1 MIGGAREDRWD
12 ECGAG
17 RISTLAYLN
26 QETSMNSKRLLE
38 RSKQPLWRSY
48 GVQGAGA
55 VVLCI
60 GLCFLLIPSHAA
72 AGKLEDRNKAVARVA
87 FFDYLSHQNFKRF
100 EEIHTKDF
108 VKHYN
113 NNPAENLAE
122 EMRDAKGQFDSSSD
136 LTFTENWMIAEGDKV
151 AVCFT
156 AKGTHDG
163 AFQGVPATGKHY
175 ELTAMTVWR
184 FVDGK
189 IAEEWVF
196 SNDLDLYRQLGLFK
210 DPRSTGH

>member
-1 MIGGAREDRWD
+1 MK
-12 ECGAG
+12 
-17 RISTLAYLN
+17 
-26 QETSMNSKRLLE
+26 SKRLLE
-38 RSKQPLWRSY
+38 TSQQPFWRSY
-48 GVQGAGA
+48 RVQAVGA
-55 VVLCI
+55 VVLFI

-72 AGKLEDRNKAVARVA
+72 GSKLEDQNKAVARAA
-87 FFDYLSHQNFKRF
+87 FFDYLNHRDFKRF

-113 NNPAENLAE
+113 NSPAENLSE
-122 EMRDAKGQFDSSSD
+122 EMQDAKGQFDSSSD
-136 LTFTENWMIAEGDKV
+136 LTFTENWMIAEADKV

-163 AFQGVPATGKHY
+163 AFQGIPATGKHY
-175 ELTAMTVWR
+175 ELSAMTVWR
-184 FVDGK
+184 FVGGK

-210 DPRSTGH
+210 APGSPDH

>member
-1 MIGGAREDRWD
+1 MK
-12 ECGAG
+12 
-17 RISTLAYLN
+17 
-26 QETSMNSKRLLE
+26 SKRLQE
-38 RSKQPLWRSY
+38 RSKQPFWRSY
-48 GVQGAGA
+48 RVQGAGA

-60 GLCFLLIPSHAA
+60 GLFFLLIPSHATG
-72 AGKLEDRNKAVARVA
+72 GKLEDQNKAAARAA
-87 FFDYLSHQNFKRF
+87 FFDYLNHRDFKRF

-108 VKHYN
+108 VKHFN
-113 NNPAENLAE
+113 NSPAENLSE

-163 AFQGVPATGKHY
+163 VFQGVPATGKRY
-175 ELTAMTVWR
+175 ELSAMTVWR
-184 FVDGK
+184 FTGGK

-196 SNDLDLYRQLGLFK
+196 FNDLDLYRKLGLFK
-210 DPRSTGH
+210 DPGSTDH